1 MSLSLLCLGC
11 RCIEEGRLLEADQFV
26 VVGKTA
32 AEEFSTGKIVGE
44 LGREGRR
51 GEGAVQGVL
60 EKRDSMCGEIILF
73 FGENRLSLLIVNNVQ
88 WVHIYMYMY
97 M

>member
-44 LGREGRR
+44 LGRGGERVFWRR
-51 GEGAVQGVL
+51 ETACV
-60 EKRDSMCGEIILF
+60 EK
-73 FGENRLSLLIVNNVQ
+73 
-88 WVHIYMYMY
+88 
-97 M
+97 